1 MNCLRAALLAL
12 LCCFF
17 LAACNT
23 FSSVND
29 NSVRPAWIDNP
40 GSGVSA
46 SAGMHV
52 RGKAAQEELAILRAR
67 EEYAKRFGVKIEA
80 SQTMT
85 TTVAGGRSSTVG
97 SQVSHEAL
105 RQVDVKAEVKA
116 KWRDPNSDVLWVWL
130 VPSTQ

>member
-1 MNCLRAALLAL
+1 MNQFRTIQAAL

-17 LAACNT
+17 LAGCNT
-23 FSSVND
+23 VSVND
-29 NSVRPAWIDNP
+29 NSVRPAWIDHP
-40 GSGVSA
+40 GNGVSA

-67 EEYAKRFGVKIEA
+67 EEYAKRFGVKIAA
-80 SQTMT
+80 SQTMS
-85 TTVAGGRSSTVG
+85 TTVAGGRSNTVG
-97 SQVSHEAL
+97 AHVSHEEL
-105 RQVDVKAEVKA
+105 RQADVKAEIKA

>member
-1 MNCLRAALLAL
+1 MKDLRPALLAL
-12 LCCFF
+12 LCCFHV
-17 LAACNT
+17 AACNT
-23 FSSVND
+23 VSGVND
-29 NSVRPAWIDNP
+29 NSVRPAWIDHP
-40 GSGVSA
+40 GNGVSA

-80 SQTMT
+80 SQTMS
-85 TTVAGGRSSTVG
+85 TTVAGGRSNTVG
-97 SQVSHEAL
+97 AHVSHEEL
-105 RQVDVKAEVKA
+105 RQADVKAEIKA

>member
-1 MNCLRAALLAL
+1 MNHLRHVVPAL

-23 FSSVND
+23 VGSVND
-29 NSVRPAWIDNP
+29 NSVRPAWIDHP
-40 GSGVSA
+40 GNGVSA

-80 SQTMT
+80 SQTMS
-85 TTVAGGRSSTVG
+85 TTVAGGRSNTVG
-97 SQVSHEAL
+97 AQVSHEEL
-105 RQVDVKAEVKA
+105 RQVDVRAEVKA

-130 VPSTQ
+130 VPSAP

>member
-1 MNCLRAALLAL
+1 MKELRPVLLAL
-12 LCCFF
+12 LCCFYV
-17 LAACNT
+17 AACNT
-23 FSSVND
+23 VSDVND
-29 NSVRPAWIDNP
+29 NSIRPAWIDHP
-40 GSGVSA
+40 GNGVSA

-80 SQTMT
+80 SQTMS
-85 TTVAGGRSSTVG
+85 TTVAGGRSNTVG
-97 SQVSHEAL
+97 AHVSHEEL
-105 RQVDVKAEVKA
+105 RQADVKAEIKA